1 MNIRKFAK
9 INHISVNTL
18 RLYVQWG
25 LLTPSYVDQGTN
37 YRYYTMRQ
45 NARLNKITYMKKLG
59 MSLKEIKEVLDQEEL
74 NLIEAVL
81 IKKEERLI
89 RSYLILK
96 GKRETLAEQSIL
108 LKDIGNLPLRQNL
121 NQDVIWHMLKEPNA
135 EASRASQMNCR
146 MSTRADS
153 ILFGWYIRTRLLF
166 LGELTSCRS

>member
-1 MNIRKFAK
+1 
-9 INHISVNTL
+9 
-18 RLYVQWG
+18 
-25 LLTPSYVDQGTN
+25 
-37 YRYYTMRQ
+37 
-45 NARLNKITYMKKLG
+45 MKKMG
-59 MSLKEIKEVLDQEEL
+59 MSLKEIKEVLNQEEL

-96 GKRETLAEQSIL
+96 GKRGPLAEQSIL

-121 NQDVIWHMLKEPNA
+121 NQDVIWHVLKEPNA
-135 EASRASQMNCR
+135 EASRASQMNRR